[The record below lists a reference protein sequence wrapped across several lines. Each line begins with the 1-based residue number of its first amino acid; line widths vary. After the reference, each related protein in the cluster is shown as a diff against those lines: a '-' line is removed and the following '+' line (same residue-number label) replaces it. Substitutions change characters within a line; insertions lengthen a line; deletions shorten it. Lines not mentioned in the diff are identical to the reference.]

1 MQPNNVSFLSGMN
14 RFRTGSYKTILIPKK
29 WTPECYVKVVTLIIG
44 IDWDYNWMAFWFF
57 SGKTGINIEGRK
69 VSDTERSM
77 ADYVWGYNNY
87 PSHGAGW
94 KLLHGVGWELLTDIS
109 AVGVLIPKSFNS
121 SSV

>member
-1 MQPNNVSFLSGMN
+1 MN
-14 RFRTGSYKTILIPKK
+14 WFRTGSYKTILIPKK

-57 SGKTGINIEGRK
+57 SGKTGINIEGKK

-87 PSHGAGW
+87 LAMGQDGSCYMGEGGSYW
-94 KLLHGVGWELLTDIS
+94 
-109 AVGVLIPKSFNS
+109 LICLQLVF
-121 SSV
+121 